1 MVFESHSTPSLIPIS
16 KSKHL
21 ATTSYWIERITF
33 LNASYFDFDSFAIC
47 RTTIQLNNHII
58 LLGKVTRA

>member
-33 LNASYFDFDSFAIC
+33 LNASYLDLDSFAIR
-47 RTTIQLNNHII
+47 RTSTQVNKYII
-58 LLGKVTRA
+58 LLKKVTRA